1 MNDQDVPLY
10 FIFAIIL
17 IAVII
22 IEYLILKQRFT
33 KTKAESFEPD
43 EELSDTQQDMIENI
57 SELDEKDAKDIMVHR
72 GDIVGFD
79 GNEKLSVALEQ
90 FKDSNYSRFP
100 VYIDDLDNIIGIVH
114 MRELLLYS
122 LDKVNQAKKMKDIDG
137 LMSAPVFVPETHG
150 INDLFSLMQK
160 EKTHLVLVRDEY
172 GQTSGLVS
180 MENIIE
186 EIVGDI
192 LDEHDKEE
200 ESLIDRGNGL
210 YIMFGRTELEEIQE
224 VLGITYENEEI
235 ETLNGLLINELGRI
249 PKDGENLN
257 VEYGGFNFEIMDVKN
272 NMIQGVKVTKASF
285 DEVEY
290 ETDKC

>member
-10 FIFAIIL
+10 FIFALIL
-17 IAVII
+17 AIVII
-22 IEYLILKQRFT
+22 AEYFILKQKFSKST
-33 KTKAESFEPD
+33 EKTAESD
-43 EELSDTQQDMIENI
+43 EELSNTQQDMIENI

-79 GNEKLSVALEQ
+79 GNEKLSTALEQ

-100 VYIDDLDNIIGIVH
+100 VFIDDLDNIIGIVH

-210 YIMFGRTELEEIQE
+210 YIMFGRTELEEINE

-257 VEYGGFNFEIMDVKN
+257 VEYGGYNFEIMDVKN
-272 NMIQGVKVTKASF
+272 NMIQGVRVTKVSF
-285 DEVEY
+285 EQPME
-290 ETDKC
+290 